1 MNQEIGHSFS
11 KRKRV
16 ASIIHNSTFL
26 IPCLTLLWYNKSTVI
41 KQKSMADETENYKK
55 MLSDLIKKQMVM
67 LGPNIALDK
76 ARKVPGLKLDDSG
89 EVLEMDGDPRM
100 VLKGVAN
107 EYMTLSGQIA
117 QMTLNTLLEKY
128 PGVQNI

>member
-1 MNQEIGHSFS
+1 MSED
-11 KRKRV
+11 V
-16 ASIIHNSTFL
+16 A
-26 IPCLTLLWYNKSTVI
+26 
-41 KQKSMADETENYKK
+41 NYKK

-76 ARKVPGLKLDDSG
+76 ARKVPGLRVEDSG
-89 EVLEMDGDPRM
+89 DVLDMDGDPKA

-107 EYMTLSGQIA
+107 EYMALSGQIA

-128 PGVQNI
+128 PGVGNL

>member
-1 MNQEIGHSFS
+1 
-11 KRKRV
+11 
-16 ASIIHNSTFL
+16 
-26 IPCLTLLWYNKSTVI
+26 
-41 KQKSMADETENYKK
+41 MADHEEYKK
-55 MLSDLIKKQMVM
+55 MLTDLIQKQMVV

-76 ARKVPGLKLDDSG
+76 ARKIPGIKVTDEGTVLD
-89 EVLEMDGDPRM
+89 VDGDPQM

-128 PGVQNI
+128 PTLKGL

>member
-1 MNQEIGHSFS
+1 M
-11 KRKRV
+11 
-16 ASIIHNSTFL
+16 
-26 IPCLTLLWYNKSTVI
+26 
-41 KQKSMADETENYKK
+41 TEDISNYKK

-76 ARKVPGLKLDDSG
+76 ARKVPGLTIDDAG
-89 EVLEMDGDPRM
+89 EVTAISGDPRL

-128 PGVQNI
+128 PGLDSI

>member
-1 MNQEIGHSFS
+1 MSDHE
-11 KRKRV
+11 
-16 ASIIHNSTFL
+16 
-26 IPCLTLLWYNKSTVI
+26 
-41 KQKSMADETENYKK
+41 EYKK
-55 MLSDLIKKQMVM
+55 MLTDLIQKQMVV

-76 ARKVPGLKLDDSG
+76 ARKIAGIKVSDDG
-89 EVLEMDGDPRM
+89 MVTDMDGDPQL

-128 PGVQNI
+128 PTVKGL